1 MRACALMAGDRVI
14 AIDLYTMGEQSLGA
28 WNGGFL
34 AAAEH
39 CSPGKLLI
47 NAGIK
52 LACELGLDEYDFMRG
67 TEEYKNSW
75 ASDTRSVGSIELN
88 VAVGDD

>member
-1 MRACALMAGDRVI
+1 MAGEQVI
-14 AIDLYTMGEQSLGA
+14 AIDLYTMGDQSLGA

-34 AAAEH
+34 AEAKH

-52 LACELGLDEYDFMRG
+52 LACALGLKEYDFMRG
-67 TEEYKNSW
+67 TEDYKNSW
-75 ASDTRSVGSIELN
+75 AGDTRSVGSIELS
-88 VAVGDD
+88 VAGDSLFVHSN